1 MARVGFFPN
10 VHVTTEALFSKMVH
24 EGGRGVKNLQKTVH
38 MVYGCHLVVRTLSS
52 DLGMEKSPAQSLVVL
67 ILVGLEGEV
76 LSMIVNCDLNTLL
89 STYYSCQGIIHELG
103 GGGFEKYLHY
113 NMA

>member
-1 MARVGFFPN
+1 
-10 VHVTTEALFSKMVH
+10 MV
-24 EGGRGVKNLQKTVH
+24 RA
-38 MVYGCHLVVRTLSS
+38 LSS

-89 STYYSCQGIIHELG
+89 STYYCCQGVIREPRGPG
-103 GGGFEKYLHY
+103 GGGSKNIYITTWHESRFSKNHCIHHQHFF
-113 NMA
+113 